1 MADFLQTVQERVVI
15 YDGAMGTN
23 IQKRNPTLDD
33 YWGKENCSEVL
44 VLSRPDIIRE
54 IHADFFRVG
63 CDIVETD
70 TFGGSRTVLGE
81 FELADRVH
89 EINFKAAQLA
99 REVAQQ
105 FSTKDKPRFVAG
117 SLGPTTKLPSLGHIT
132 FEAMVAAYEEQAAAL
147 IEGGVDVLLVETAQD
162 LLQAKIATIG
172 VLEAMRKSGKRLP
185 VTVQVTLQES
195 GTMLLGTE
203 IGAALTAL
211 EPFDVDAIGLNCAT
225 GPKEMNDAIRY
236 LALNSTKQVS
246 VLPNAGLPQNVGGHA
261 VYKLSPEELAQYH
274 KHFVQDYGVRI
285 VGGCCGTTPEHLKAV
300 VDAVSGVEPAKREVK
315 RVGAASSAYT
325 SVPLDLEPKP
335 LIVAEEMNTT
345 TRVDHFRKLVQ
356 GKKYDEILALA
367 KKLVNEGS
375 HMLDLCCAIVG
386 EDEKGYITSI
396 LEKIATRVPA
406 PILVDSTE
414 ADVVE
419 EALKRIPGRAII
431 NSINLEDGE
440 KRTSKVLPMAKRYGA
455 AVIALTIDEDG
466 MALTADKKVAIAR
479 RIHDLA
485 TQKYGLDSTDLI
497 FDALTLPISTGQ
509 EEYRTAGIET
519 LKAVERIKKELPQV
533 KTILGVSNISFGL
546 DAYPRRVLNSVFMH
560 EAVDHGLDMAIVNY
574 TKIYPLYK
582 IPHEEV
588 ELAHK
593 LIYRDESAGDPLQVY
608 MAHFA
613 GMKGKPAASTTAHV
627 DKLSVEDKLKFAIIN
642 GEKSVG
648 EGGHKKSLEALLED
662 ALASYSP
669 LELINTVLLDGMK
682 TVGDLFGA
690 RKMQLPSVLD
700 SAGVM
705 KQAVAYLEPKMEKKS
720 GSQKGTIVLAT
731 VKGDVHD
738 IGKNLVDI
746 ILSNN
751 GFKVVNLGIKQPGD
765 SIIRAAQEHQADAIG
780 LSGLLV
786 KSTLEMKYVIQDLE
800 RQKLEFPV
808 ICGGAALTRK
818 YVEDDLRREYANGV
832 FYADDAFAGLHIM
845 EDLSTADGA
854 RAARIAEGRTVKEYA
869 KAAAIDEETG
879 PVFAE
884 RSPVVSDAPNI
895 PTPPFWG
902 VRVKKDYSLRDLFNY
917 INETALF
924 KNQWQLKTASQSD
937 YLRLVEEKFRPV
949 LRKLE
954 DEVFE
959 SGLFAPAVVYGYFP
973 SQSDGNDVIV
983 YEPPKTQ
990 AARPCGTRW
999 EDGLP
1004 ELLRFTF
1011 PRQREGRRL
1020 SIADFFA
1027 PKSSGKMDVLGVSL
1041 VTIGPAASLETQRLF
1056 EGGEYTKYLYLH
1068 GLSVETAEALAEFH
1082 HKKMREELGIGGEDA
1097 PEIRDLFHQKYRGS
1111 RYSFGYPACPNLED
1125 QTKLFTL
1132 LKPEE
1137 NVGVRLTSGFLLE
1150 PEQSTSAI
1158 VVHHPAAK
1166 YFVV

>member
-1 MADFLQTVQERVVI
+1 MSDFLKAVQERVVI

-23 IQKRNPTLDD
+23 IHKRNPTLDD

-54 IHADFFRVG
+54 IHADFLKVG
-63 CDIVETD
+63 CDVVETN
-70 TFGGSRTVLGE
+70 TFGGSGIVLGE
-81 FELADRVH
+81 FGLADRVH
-89 EINFKAAQLA
+89 EINVAAARLA
-99 REVAQQ
+99 KEVAQQ
-105 FSTKDKPRFVAG
+105 FSTKDRPRFVAG
-117 SLGPTTKLPSLGHIT
+117 SMGPTTKLPSLGHIN
-132 FEAMVAAYEEQAAAL
+132 FEGMLDSYIEQALAL
-147 IEGGVDVLLVETAQD
+147 IEGGVDLLLVETCQD
-162 LLQAKIATIG
+162 LLQAKIGAIAA
-172 VLEAMRKSGKRLP
+172 LEAMQKAGKRLP
-185 VTVQVTLQES
+185 LTVQVTLQES

-211 EPFDVDAIGLNCAT
+211 EPLDIDIIGLNCAT
-225 GPKEMNDAIRY
+225 GPKEMNDAVRY
-236 LALNSTKQVS
+236 LGANSTKDVS
-246 VLPNAGLPQNVGGHA
+246 VLPNAGLPVNEGGVA
-261 VYKLSPEELAQYH
+261 VFKLTPEELAQYH
-274 KHFVQDYGVRI
+274 KHFVQDYGVRV
-285 VGGCCGTTPEHLKAV
+285 VGGCCGTGPEHLKAV

-315 RVGAASSAYT
+315 ATAAASSAYT
-325 SVPLDLEPKP
+325 MVPLDLEPKP

-345 TRVDHFRKLVQ
+345 TRVENFRNLVR
-356 GKKYDEILALA
+356 GKKYDDILALA

-386 EDEKGYITSI
+386 EDEKGYISSI
-396 LEKIATRVPA
+396 LERIATRVPA

-419 EALKRIPGRAII
+419 EALKRIPGKAII

-455 AVIALTIDEDG
+455 AVIALTIDEEG
-466 MALTADKKVAIAR
+466 MALTAEKKIAIAK
-479 RIHDLA
+479 RIYDLA
-485 TQKYGLDSTDLI
+485 TEKYGVRPADII

-509 EEYRTAGIET
+509 EEYRNAGIET
-519 LKAVERIKKELPQV
+519 LKAVKGIKHELPEV

-560 EAVDHGLDMAIVNY
+560 EAVDNGLDMAIVNY

-582 IPHEEV
+582 IPQEEV
-588 ELAHK
+588 ELARK
-593 LIYRDESAGDPLQVY
+593 LIYRDTSNGDPLQVY

-613 GMKGKPAASTTAHV
+613 GTKGKAQGSTTAHV
-627 DKLSVEDKLKFAIIN
+627 ETLSIEDKLKFSIIN

-648 EGGHKKSLEALLED
+648 EGAHKQTLEQLLEH
-662 ALASYSP
+662 ALEQYSA
-669 LELINTVLLDGMK
+669 LDLINTVLLDGMK

-705 KQAVAYLEPKMEKKS
+705 KQAVAYLEPKMEKKA

-751 GFKVVNLGIKQPGD
+751 GYRVVNLGIKQPGD
-765 SIIRAAQEHQADAIG
+765 NIIKAAQENRADAIG

-818 YVEDDLRREYANGV
+818 YVEDDLRREYSNAV

-845 EDLSTADGA
+845 EDLATDNGKRSV
-854 RAARIAEGRTVKEYA
+854 RLQEGKTVKEYA
-869 KAAAIDEETG
+869 KAAAVDEEAG

-884 RSPVVSDAPNI
+884 RSPVVGDAPNI
-895 PTPPFWG
+895 PSPPFWG
-902 VRVKKDYSLRDLFNY
+902 VRVKKDFDLQEVFRY

-924 KNQWQLKTASQSD
+924 KNQWQLKTASQED
-937 YLRLVEEKFRPV
+937 YVRLVEEKFRPI
-949 LRKLE
+949 LKQLE
-954 DEVFE
+954 AEVGA
-959 SGLFAPAVVYGYFP
+959 SGLFEPKVVYGYFP
-973 SQSDGNDVIV
+973 AQGEGNDVIV
-983 YEPPKTQ
+983 YDPAGISGAHGNGHQP
-990 AARPCGTRW
+990 AG
-999 EDGLP
+999 

-1011 PRQREGRRL
+1011 PRQREGRKL

-1027 PKSSGKMDVLGVSL
+1027 PKASGKMDVLGLSL
-1041 VTIGPAASLETQRLF
+1041 VTIGSKASQETQRLF

-1068 GLSVETAEALAEFH
+1068 GLSVETAEALAELH
-1082 HKKMREELGIGGEDA
+1082 HRNMRAELGIGGDDS
-1097 PEIRDLFHQKYRGS
+1097 PHIRDLFHQKYRGS

-1125 QTKLFTL
+1125 QTKLFAL
-1132 LKPEE
+1132 LHPEE